1 MSYANTLI
9 NSSYYMTPELMEGKK
24 YDCKVDIWAF
34 GCVLYET
41 CWLKPLIN
49 VTNLADLVNKLNT
62 GKVED
67 LPTVYSRQLNMI
79 YQKSMKKNPQERVTA
94 Q

>member
-1 MSYANTLI
+1 
-9 NSSYYMTPELMEGKK
+9 MEGKK

-49 VTNLADLVNKLNT
+49 VLNMADLVKKLSN
-62 GKVED
+62 GKV
-67 LPTVYSRQLNMI
+67 
-79 YQKSMKKNPQERVTA
+79 
-94 Q
+94 